1 MASFLTRLLCPSTAN
16 DLAIRLARAYTG
28 SDETIVLAAA
38 YHGHTS
44 SLIEVSPYK
53 YEGAGGFKDGPRP
66 FVHKADAPD
75 PYRGR
80 HRGADAGVRYAEQI
94 KYVLRW
100 CDPLHTYVVLDD

>member
-1 MASFLTRLLCPSTAN
+1 MPLLAPSIKPLSAN
-16 DLAIRLARAYTG
+16 DLALRLARTYTV

-44 SLIEVSPYK
+44 SLIEISPYK

-80 HRGADAGVRYAEQI
+80 HRGADAGLRYAEQI
-94 KYVLRW
+94 K
-100 CDPLHTYVVLDD
+100 